1 LPPLLG
7 KDARAA
13 MPRRRS
19 AATATTPIV
28 YDAGALVAAD
38 RGERQMWALFA
49 AAVTEHRPIVVP
61 SPVLTQAWR
70 GWQTQA
76 RLAKLLA
83 GCRVVAP
90 EEALAKQAGVLLGS
104 SKTTD
109 AVDAIVVA
117 TAVALRAAIVTSDA
131 GDISR
136 LVDSAET
143 GFEVAVIKVP

>member
-1 LPPLLG
+1 
-7 KDARAA
+7 

-19 AATATTPIV
+19 ATVAAAPIV

-49 AAVTEHRPIVVP
+49 AAVAQRRPIIVP

-76 RLAKLLA
+76 RLAKMLA
-83 GCRVVAP
+83 GCRVLAP
-90 EEALAKQAGVLLGS
+90 EEPVAKHAGVLLGVS
-104 SKTTD
+104 QTTD

-117 TAVALRAAIVTSDA
+117 TAVALRAAIVTSDFA
-131 GDISR
+131 DISL
-136 LVDSAET
+136 LVRSAGAEA
-143 GFEVAVIKVP
+143 EIPIIRAS